1 MPRFNSRSMMKL
13 FTCHPELQ
21 TLFNHVIKTVDCTI
35 LQGFRGEDDQNKA
48 FDERRSK
55 LTWPNSKHNH
65 NPSLAVDVTPYP
77 IDFENTNL
85 ALWFGGYVLGMA
97 QALKDQREMTHSIR
111 WGGDWDNDDKLNKP
125 RELNDLVHFEL
136 L

>member
-1 MPRFNSRSMMKL
+1 MMKL

-21 TLFNHVIKTVDCTI
+21 TLFNQVIKTVDCTI
-35 LQGFRGEDDQNKA
+35 LQGFRGEDDQNQA
-48 FDERRSK
+48 FDEGRSK
-55 LTWPNSKHNH
+55 LPWPNSNHNH
-65 NPSLAVDVTPYP
+65 HPSLAVDVTPYP

-97 QALKDQREMTHSIR
+97 QSLKDQGTMTYGIR

-136 L
+136 V